1 MTWLTLTP
9 DDILSQTTLRER
21 DDFSKTSPGVAVPD
35 RLVPILT
42 NLVAEIRGNIAS
54 HSGSTLSAD
63 PLLIPPAFKAHAIAI
78 GRWRML
84 TSIPGYNPGESR
96 KLDYET
102 AVTFFRDVAKGINR
116 PEAAADATAPLTAET
131 RPAGVEV
138 VTAAPSRTGRARM
151 DGI

>member
-1 MTWLTLTP
+1 MTWLPLTP

-35 RLVPILT
+35 RLLPILT
-42 NLVAEIRGNIAS
+42 NLVAEVRGNIAS
-54 HSGSTLSAD
+54 HSGATLSAD
-63 PLLIPPAFKAHAIAI
+63 PLLIPPAFMAHAIAI

-116 PEAAADATAPLTAET
+116 PEAAADATTPSVPSAALSNVEIVSAP
-131 RPAGVEV
+131 G
-138 VTAAPSRTGRARM
+138 SRTGRARM

>member
-1 MTWLTLTP
+1 MQWVTLTA
-9 DDILSQTTLRER
+9 DDILSQVTLRER

-35 RLVPILT
+35 RLVPILA

-54 HSGSTLSAD
+54 HSGATLSAGAT
-63 PLLIPPAFKAHAIAI
+63 LIPPGFKAHAVAI

-116 PEAAADATAPLTAET
+116 PEAADDATAPITAES

-138 VTAAPSRTGRARM
+138 VTSAPSRTGRDRM